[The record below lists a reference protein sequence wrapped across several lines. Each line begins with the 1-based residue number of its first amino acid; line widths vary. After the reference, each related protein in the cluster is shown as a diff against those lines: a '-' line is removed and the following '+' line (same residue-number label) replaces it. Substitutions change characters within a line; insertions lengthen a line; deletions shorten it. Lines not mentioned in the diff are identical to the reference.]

1 MDGVDGSCQQQ
12 VILGPLIFVTKARS
26 TENLGVLS
34 LSLKNMTPSFHLEPE
49 FYFKF
54 EYRKVEFQFEE
65 RSINALLMPWHTMTE
80 IGVITLPIE

>member
-12 VILGPLIFVTKARS
+12 VILSPLIFVAKARS
-26 TENLGVLS
+26 TENLRVLS
-34 LSLKNMTPSFHLEPE
+34 LSPKNMTPSFHLEPE

-54 EYRKVEFQFEE
+54 EYRKVEFQFED
-65 RSINALLMPWHTMTE
+65 SINALLMPWHTMTE